1 MPIEESSTSRCSL
14 NLHTLGLHSSSHLLC
29 PRSAP
34 SRHRRLPVAEAR
46 DDCRAARDCRL
57 EFRLRLLRP
66 NVHLFDEA
74 EALEI
79 LLELL
84 FRLLVQNVHLTVT
97 PLKVGLYR
105 GVVNLY
111 HDIVNLYRD
120 PEGTIDL

>member
-1 MPIEESSTSRCSL
+1 
-14 NLHTLGLHSSSHLLC
+14 
-29 PRSAP
+29 
-34 SRHRRLPVAEAR
+34 
-46 DDCRAARDCRL
+46 
-57 EFRLRLLRP
+57 LLRP